1 MTALL
6 SVPRVLDAIMVG
18 VVLEA
23 LALVAYRRR
32 TGRGMPVREVAS
44 FLGAGLALLAAARV
58 ASAGTIGLP
67 APFGAAMGA
76 ALACHVWH
84 LRQRW
89 AA

>member
-1 MTALL
+1 MSALL
-6 SVPRVLDAIMVG
+6 SVPRVLDAIMAG

-23 LALVAYRRR
+23 VALVVYRRR
-32 TGRGMPVREVAS
+32 TGRGMPGREVAS
-44 FLGAGLALLAAARV
+44 FLGAGLALLAAARFG
-58 ASAGTIGLP
+58 SAGTIGLS
-67 APFGAAMGA
+67 APFAGAMAA